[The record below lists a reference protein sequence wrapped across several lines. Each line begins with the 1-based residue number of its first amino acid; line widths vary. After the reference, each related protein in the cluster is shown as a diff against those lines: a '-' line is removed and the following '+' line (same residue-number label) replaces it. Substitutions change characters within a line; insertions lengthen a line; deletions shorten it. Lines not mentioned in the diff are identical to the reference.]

1 MSDPLNYREPGVPE
15 PIPDRAHRARGTL
28 LVGAGVFLVSLLL
41 MTLPLLVELHTEAK
55 YLVAFSFV
63 GAGVGFSIAVNGAI
77 DWWRGR

>member
-15 PIPDRAHRARGTL
+15 PVRDQTQRARATL
-28 LVGAGVFLVSLLL
+28 IVGATVFLISALL
-41 MTLPLLVELHTEAK
+41 MSLPLVIPMKSEAK
-55 YLVAFSFV
+55 YLIVISFI

>member
-15 PIPDRAHRARGTL
+15 PVTDRTQRARGTL
-28 LVGAGVFLVSLLL
+28 IVGASVFLISVFLLF
-41 MTLPLLVELHTEAK
+41 LPLLIPMRSEAK
-55 YLVAFSFV
+55 YVIAISFV